1 MGTINVTGLGKA
13 YKQYP
18 NRWSR
23 LLEWMDP
30 RSKKHHQ
37 MRWVIKDVNFALESG
52 DALAIIG
59 LNGAGKSTLLKM
71 ITGTTRPTEGEIRT
85 VGSIAPLLELGIGFH
100 PDFTGRQNVYLA
112 GQLLGYSRDDV
123 DRLMPEIEAFAE
135 IGDYIDKPVRIY
147 SSGMQ
152 VRLAFSL
159 ATARRPDILIVDE
172 ALSVGD
178 AYFQHKCFDR
188 IRSMSAQGTS
198 LLFVSHDP
206 GAIRNLCRRALLL
219 NRGTVE
225 FEGSPDEVLDYYNAM
240 LASTELNRLT
250 KPDAATG
257 RGMRSGT
264 QEVVIESLR
273 LLQDGKVTRLFTAGG
288 SMSIEVNLRCT
299 AAIGEFTLG
308 LSIRDMFGNAILGT
322 NTEMLQKNLHA
333 TREGSRI
340 RANFIIADL
349 GIGAG
354 SYSISLAAHD
364 PRSHVVSNYD
374 WWDKAAIFEIYQSP
388 NDVVAGL
395 CRLPIAFES
404 TPIEEP

>member
-1 MGTINVTGLGKA
+1 MGMINVTGLGKA

-30 RSKKHHQ
+30 RSKNHHQ
-37 MRWVIKDVNFALESG
+37 LRWVIKNVNFVLKSG
-52 DALAIIG
+52 EALAIIG

-71 ITGTTRPTEGEIRT
+71 ITGTTRPTEGAIRT

-123 DRLMPEIEAFAE
+123 DRLMPEIEAFSE

-240 LASTELNRLT
+240 LASTELKRLT

-257 RGMRSGT
+257 SGMRSGT
-264 QEVVIESLR
+264 QEVMIESLR
-273 LLQDGKVTRLFTAGG
+273 LLQDGKVTRVFTAGG
-288 SMSIEVNLRCT
+288 NMSIEVNLRCKAT
-299 AAIGEFTLG
+299 IGEFTLG

-340 RANFIIADL
+340 RAHFTIADL

-395 CRLPIAFES
+395 CRLSISFES
-404 TPIEEP
+404 TLIEEP